1 MILVRA
7 IVFKSVLFFYFL
19 FEEVFSIFKAIFYFE
34 MVVNKAFSFWV
45 FLGVGA
51 PYRRETKR

>member
-1 MILVRA
+1 LVRA